1 MLREHYSGS
10 LMFREQRNMVENLH
24 QKSQESGV
32 DFLIRV
38 GKAIHTLAKD
48 WKGEL
53 TGEEI
58 CSLQYE
64 VSMKGVREDIR
75 HVLNT
80 QQVKNEILLLP
91 HDMYKAVKKYET
103 YIARNQ
109 RLEGR
114 TRATSHPVFKSPG
127 YKPKFHK
134 TTAFAA
140 AVDEPEVDASYE
152 ANLVQSGN
160 EGSLETASN
169 PEDEAGVFVP
179 NFVEEMVGGDNVLQ
193 IKMARAIHA
202 HEQSTRHCFRCN
214 SPDHLI
220 KDCPKK
226 MSLGPHSQRGLN
238 KTSQLRTEERDL
250 GPGQQCQNE
259 ENPVFEP

>member
-1 MLREHYSGS
+1 M
-10 LMFREQRNMVENLH
+10 N
-24 QKSQESGV
+24 
-32 DFLIRV
+32 
-38 GKAIHTLAKD
+38 
-48 WKGEL
+48 
-53 TGEEI
+53 
-58 CSLQYE
+58 
-64 VSMKGVREDIR
+64 GVREDIR
-75 HVLNT
+75 YVLDT
-80 QQVKNEILLLP
+80 QQVKSEVLLSP
-91 HDMYKAVKKYET
+91 HDMYEAVKKYET
-103 YIARNQ
+103 YIARNR

-140 AVDEPEVDASYE
+140 AVDEPEDDASYE
-152 ANLVQSGN
+152 ADLVQSGN

-202 HEQSTRHCFRCN
+202 HEQSTRCCFRCN

-238 KTSQLRTEERDL
+238 KTSWLRTEERDL
-250 GPGQQCQNE
+250 GSGQQRQNE

>member
-1 MLREHYSGS
+1 
-10 LMFREQRNMVENLH
+10 MVENLH
-24 QKSQESGV
+24 QKSQESGD

-38 GKAIHTLAKD
+38 GKAVHTLAKD

-58 CSLQYE
+58 RSLQYE
-64 VSMKGVREDIR
+64 VSMNEVREDIR
-75 HVLNT
+75 HVLDT
-80 QQVKNEILLLP
+80 QQVKSKILLSP
-91 HDMYKAVKKYET
+91 HDMYEAVKKYET
-103 YIARNQ
+103 YIARNR

-114 TRATSHPVFKSPG
+114 TQATSHSVFKSPG

-140 AVDEPEVDASYE
+140 AVDELEDDASYE
-152 ANLVQSGN
+152 ADLVQSGN

-169 PEDEAGVFVP
+169 PEDEPGVFVP

-193 IKMARAIHA
+193 IEMAWAIHA
-202 HEQSTRHCFRCN
+202 HKQSTRHCFRCN
-214 SPDHLI
+214 SPDHLN

-226 MSLGPHSQRGLN
+226 NEFGPPQPKGPQQN
-238 KTSQLRTEERDL
+238 KSAQD
-250 GPGQQCQNE
+250 
-259 ENPVFEP
+259 